1 MKSVSTVKLL
11 LTAVGLLTGL
21 LVPVAGVPVAQKI
34 SAHPCFQHT
43 DPNSAHCLD
52 AGSCL
57 NTGGAN
63 CPAQSQTEGRVNSV
77 IADGV
82 NIISSIVGIVA
93 VIMIIFGGFK
103 YITAGG
109 DSGKINSA
117 QQTIIYAIV
126 GLVIVALA
134 QIIVRFVLSESTGEP
149 EALLDVL
156 KTLVV

>member
-1 MKSVSTVKLL
+1 MKSVSAVKLL
-11 LTAVGLLTGL
+11 LVAVGLLTGL
-21 LVPVAGVPVAQKI
+21 LVPVVGVPVAQKI

-43 DPNSAHCLD
+43 DPNSSHCLD

-57 NTGGAN
+57 NTGGTN
-63 CPAQSQTEGRVNSV
+63 CPAQSQTEDTVNNA
-77 IADGV
+77 IEDGL
-82 NIISSIVGIVA
+82 NIFSAIVGIAA
-93 VIMIIFGGFK
+93 VIMIIFAGFK

-109 DSGKINSA
+109 DSSKINSA
-117 QQTIIYAIV
+117 QQTIIYAVV

-134 QIIVRFVLSESTGEP
+134 QIIVRFVLRESVSET

>member
-1 MKSVSTVKLL
+1 MKSASTVKLL
-11 LTAVGLLTGL
+11 LAAVGLLTGL
-21 LVPVAGVPVAQKI
+21 LVPVAGVPVARKI

-57 NTGGAN
+57 NTSGTN
-63 CPAQSQTEGRVNSV
+63 CPAQSQTQDSVNNV
-77 IADGV
+77 ITNGI
-82 NIISSIVGIVA
+82 NIFSAIVGVVA
-93 VIMIIFGGFK
+93 VVMMIFGGFR

-117 QQTIIYAIV
+117 QQTIIYAVV
-126 GLVIVALA
+126 GLVVVALA
-134 QIIVRFVLSESTGEP
+134 QIIVRFVLSESTREP